1 MTRLAIFD
9 LDGTLLDTIEDLAA
23 ACNYAL
29 KKCGCPERRLGEYN
43 GMVGRGIYNLFRAAL
58 PEDRKTEDMVQ
69 KMAGIFIPYYD
80 RHKCDLTKPYPGIM
94 ELLGRLSAEKVKLA
108 IASNKYQEGAES
120 IVASYFGQF
129 GFVQVLGQ
137 SEGRPIKPSPE
148 IVEEIMSRVD
158 GIQKDEVIYIGDSDV
173 DMLTGRN
180 AGVRTVGVTWGFRSR
195 EELLA
200 CSPWRL
206 ADSPEELGDLILGC
220 TDRI

>member
-29 KKCGCPERRLGEYN
+29 KRCGCPERRLGEYN

-120 IVASYFGQF
+120 IVASYFGQ
-129 GFVQVLGQ
+129 
-137 SEGRPIKPSPE
+137 
-148 IVEEIMSRVD
+148 
-158 GIQKDEVIYIGDSDV
+158 
-173 DMLTGRN
+173 
-180 AGVRTVGVTWGFRSR
+180 
-195 EELLA
+195 
-200 CSPWRL
+200 
-206 ADSPEELGDLILGC
+206 
-220 TDRI
+220 